1 MHWTAADL
9 YLTRC
14 NFVKAISSRAPP
26 CDWGPQFSF
35 YTRINITILC
45 VFMFVS
51 TRWCRQISM
60 RARGEP
66 LHASDWRARIGM
78 SRQDIQA
85 KEQRGLT
92 VSPVLVCTKCSGS
105 PTTQTIFKKNEE
117 TKKWKRMTETFQRGL
132 FILESTAAE
141 DDLLRLIC
149 SWSMASISVN
159 YKMNTGAHTDQV
171 VDAPFFFLSVDY
183 YIVDGKMCFL
193 FLLED
198 LRYEH
203 IVWMYSDEV
212 HWASKTVFWMRIIHS
227 KGRILSATCVCSVNS
242 RYGYDSMIYVIH

>member
-51 TRWCRQISM
+51 TRWCRQSSM

-171 VDAPFFFLSVDY
+171 VDAPFFFSLSTIILWMVKCVFFFY
-183 YIVDGKMCFL
+183 WKIYGMNTLYGCTATK
-193 FLLED
+193 
-198 LRYEH
+198 YTEH
-203 IVWMYSDEV
+203 QKRFFEW
-212 HWASKTVFWMRIIHS
+212 
-227 KGRILSATCVCSVNS
+227 G
-242 RYGYDSMIYVIH
+242 